1 MNLSNLINYSMN
13 KSINNTDKYNIEFEI
28 RFGKYNNIS
37 SNIKQNT
44 FFKIYKLDGTN
55 AINKLK
61 SHTKIYTLTSETF
74 FNTTDK
80 EPIRQRIIYTDSK
93 NLIKSMFDKNIIL
106 KNSNQKNTT
115 YMNSNQKNTTSMNS
129 NQKNTTY
136 MNSNQKNTNEIS
148 KNCIMDIVN
157 TYSSQKVND
166 GDKLYVSKS
175 KIMKGDINNL
185 FKAEIVGEH
194 IHNSTP
200 NTDEIMK
207 KYKLR
212 CSWLEDMWM
221 YDLTILLIDD
231 LKSGKSGIFYEVE
244 IEYNHNA
251 VIKNK
256 YTHENVLDSAVKII
270 NSITTVIDCAKISDI
285 DVEIKYSLYN
295 AVETMERTRI
305 PLLQTALY
313 SVVDKADGERKF
325 IYIDMDGNIFY
336 FNPTEGYITKIP
348 LVKNTKITLGGTLID
363 CELIKVSKDDSRF
376 YGFDLIFF
384 KNEDCRNY
392 NLNER
397 LILLNKTITELNKCD
412 KTSGYKYAIKK
423 FYTDDVFK
431 NAANIW
437 ENREKLFPYNLDGLI
452 FTPIRGSYLG
462 NLPNLKYKPLVSI
475 DVRIMYH
482 KDNNFTEFYANG
494 YPIEI
499 KGKIINAYKDHKTQ
513 KTYYKSRVNLNDN
526 QLKNMGAV
534 NNKGVLGVVGRVEN
548 MPDMV
553 DIVEMEFEPSEKHWK
568 FLRTRPDK
576 ETANAF
582 KTIVSALNAIKDNIT
597 IEEISKLKHIKSPY
611 ELCSGAECFTKMGF
625 NFTSATIASP
635 LCSFYKYAYT
645 NIIGLAGSPSYKT
658 ILVLGCD
665 LCLLNSLI
673 ESKYEEIV
681 IIESNCLEVYGETKS
696 EGYQGLLETIN
707 KFNENNENK
716 SNENNKIKSNRIK
729 IIWGD
734 TNISNGLIA
743 FNKKGQS
750 DLNNYKKI
758 IFDTVF
764 IKSFEKSLCKDGDY
778 TKDNKFDLTNYNK
791 YMNNLNKLTKNVIGL
806 FMSGDKILEH
816 LENQD
821 CLIMRNKDLHP
832 LWKLY
837 LDSDSIPDLI
847 KLKESYVTLSIF
859 KNNDIVKTFNIQRMQ
874 NSFLSETY
882 PVIFDNNIVDI
893 LKEFKSKSINSFKC
907 GSLKSFYTDYKKSNN
922 NITDYDYILADINKY
937 FILSF

>member
-1 MNLSNLINYSMN
+1 MNLSNLINHAMSKSTDNTNNYS
-13 KSINNTDKYNIEFEI
+13 IEFEI

-44 FFKIYKLDGTN
+44 FFKIYKLDRIN
-55 AINKLK
+55 EINKLK

-80 EPIRQRIIYTDSK
+80 EPIRQRIVYTDSK
-93 NLIKSMFDKNIIL
+93 NLIKSLFD
-106 KNSNQKNTT
+106 
-115 YMNSNQKNTTSMNS
+115 KNTTSMNS
-129 NQKNTTY
+129 NQKNTTS

-157 TYSSQKVND
+157 TYLSQKVNA
-166 GDKLYVSKS
+166 GDQVYMSKS
-175 KIMKGDINNL
+175 KIMKGEINNL

-200 NTDEIMK
+200 NTDEILK

-244 IEYNHNA
+244 IEYNHRA

-256 YTHENVLDSAVKII
+256 YTQENVLDSVIKII
-270 NSITTVIDCAKISDI
+270 NNVTTVIDCAKISDI

-336 FNPTEGYITKIP
+336 FNPTEGYITKMP
-348 LVKNTKITLGGTLID
+348 LVKNTKIALGGTLID

-397 LILLNKTITELNKCD
+397 LILLTKTIGELNKCD

-553 DIVEMEFEPSEKHWK
+553 DIVEMEFEPSKKHWK

-645 NIIGLAGSPSYKT
+645 NIIGLTGSPSNNI

-707 KFNENNENK
+707 KSNENNENK
-716 SNENNKIKSNRIK
+716 SRENKPNRIK

-734 TNISNGLIA
+734 PNISNGLIA

-764 IKSFEKSLCKDGDY
+764 IKSFEKALCKDGDY

-837 LDSDSIPDLI
+837 LDSDTIPNLI
-847 KLKESYVTLSIF
+847 KLKESSATVSIF
-859 KNNDIVKTFNIQRMQ
+859 KNKDKVKTFNIQRMQ

-907 GSLKSFYTDYKKSNN
+907 GSLKSFYTDYKKSSN

>member
-1 MNLSNLINYSMN
+1 MSLSNLINYAMS
-13 KSINNTDKYNIEFEI
+13 KSIDNNDKYNIEFEI

-44 FFKIYKLDGTN
+44 FFKIYKLSN
-55 AINKLK
+55 SNKSYEL
-61 SHTKIYTLTSETF
+61 ISETF
-74 FNTTDK
+74 FNTADK
-80 EPIRQRIIYTDSK
+80 EPVRQRIVYNDTN
-93 NLIKSMFDKNIIL
+93 NLIKSMFNTQKISNDIIM
-106 KNSNQKNTT
+106 K
-115 YMNSNQKNTTSMNS
+115 
-129 NQKNTTY
+129 
-136 MNSNQKNTNEIS
+136 
-148 KNCIMDIVN
+148 IVD
-157 TYSSQKVND
+157 TYSRHK
-166 GDKLYVSKS
+166 GDTLYISKS

-194 IHNSTP
+194 IRNPELNKH
-200 NTDEIMK
+200 EILK

-221 YDLTILLIDD
+221 YDATIILIND

-244 IEYNHNA
+244 IEYNHKA
-251 VIKNK
+251 VIKSK
-256 YTHENVLDSAVKII
+256 YTFENVLDVAIKSI
-270 NSITTVIDCAKISDI
+270 NSITTIIDCAKLSDI
-285 DVEIKYSLYN
+285 EVEIKYSLYN

-325 IYIDMDGNIFY
+325 IYIDNDGSIFY
-336 FNPTEGYITKIP
+336 FNPTEGYITKMP
-348 LVKNTKITLGGTLID
+348 LIKNTKISLGGTLID
-363 CELIKVSKDDSRF
+363 CELITISKTESRF

-384 KNEDCRNY
+384 KNDDCRNY

-397 LILLNKTITELNKCD
+397 LILLNKTINEIIKFD

-431 NAANIW
+431 NASKIW

-482 KDNNFTEFYANG
+482 RDNNFTEFYASG

-499 KGKIINAYKDHKTQ
+499 KGNIINAYKDNKTQ

-526 QLKNMGAV
+526 QLKSMGAI
-534 NNKGVLGVVGRVEN
+534 NNRGVLGMVGRVEN
-548 MPDMV
+548 IPDMV
-553 DIVEMEFEPSEKHWK
+553 DIVEMEFNPHERHWK
-568 FLRTRPDK
+568 FIRTRPDK

-582 KTIVSALNAIKDNIT
+582 RTIVSALNAIKDNIT

-611 ELCSGAECFTKMGF
+611 EISYNNKECFTKMGF
-625 NFTSATIASP
+625 NFTSTNIASS
-635 LCSFYKYAYT
+635 LCLFYKYAYT
-645 NIIGLAGSPSYKT
+645 NIIGLVPHSYKT

-673 ESKYEEIV
+673 ESKYDEIV
-681 IIESNCLEVYGETKS
+681 IIESSCLEVYGETKS
-696 EGYQGLLETIN
+696 EGYQGLLETLSIHKN
-707 KFNENNENK
+707 TS
-716 SNENNKIKSNRIK
+716 SNINRIK
-729 IIWGD
+729 IIWGSA
-734 TNISNGLIA
+734 NISNGLVS
-743 FNKKGQS
+743 FNKKDQS
-750 DLNNYKKI
+750 DLNNYKKR
-758 IFDTVF
+758 IFDIVF
-764 IKSFEKSLCKDGDY
+764 IKSFETALCKDGDY
-778 TKDNKFDLTNYNK
+778 TKANKFDLSNYNK
-791 YMNNLNKLTKNVIGL
+791 YMDNLNKLTKNVIGL
-806 FMSGDKILEH
+806 FMSGNKILSH

-837 LDSDSIPDLI
+837 LSDSITNLI
-847 KLKESYVTLSIF
+847 NFKDSSKTESIF
-859 KNNDIVKTFNIQRMQ
+859 TNKEPIKTFSIQRMQ

-882 PVIFDNNIVDI
+882 PIIFDNNIIDI
-893 LKEFKSKSINSFKC
+893 LHEFKSKNTNSFKC
-907 GSLKSFYTDYKKSNN
+907 GSLKSFYANYKKLGDKL
-922 NITDYDYILADINKY
+922 TDYDCILADINKY